1 MPLHTRCD
9 PAACRSVPAACRSVC
24 GTLVNFSSD
33 VSQQP
38 ALAHLGA
45 HPRLVEVLQ
54 RCHTASMPGAEED
67 AEVAGLRVSTLCVAC
82 KALFNLCAA
91 TGIGGLGVEVR
102 QALGEAL
109 AALNEDTQ
117 LARQHPEAV
126 QVRQCIQCLR

>member
-1 MPLHTRCD
+1 
-9 PAACRSVPAACRSVC
+9 
-24 GTLVNFSSD
+24 
-33 VSQQP
+33 
-38 ALAHLGA
+38 
-45 HPRLVEVLQ
+45 
-54 RCHTASMPGAEED
+54 MPGAEED

-126 QVRQCIQCLR
+126 QVRQCIPCLEVPMHLPDTILQLCFTDPQRMQVVTRLQAALCV